1 MRSKKWMLG
10 TAVFLLCL
18 CLAGC
23 ERKAPA
29 VGVRPTPAP
38 TATATPGPTVKPS
51 PTPKPTP
58 APEESRQVYEMDIK
72 PLPSDSPFRRTFMA
86 PDQEDDRTIRD
97 LPYCPV
103 SEYPDGDLLPLIK
116 EVSSPDYAGPLVR
129 FIGDFSLGGEIWE
142 NLDPDFT
149 GEYPISIERAKRI
162 AKAAFL
168 DIYAAEELTYVQLG
182 IENFYLLSVGRHVYY
197 GFRSFE
203 IHEDH
208 TAHVYN
214 ALVSVEDGE
223 VWLTGSIMPEM
234 EMIEVPQPVL
244 ED

>member
-1 MRSKKWMLG
+1 MRPKKWMLG
-10 TAVFLLCL
+10 TAAFLLCL

-58 APEESRQVYEMDIK
+58 APEESRQVYEMK
-72 PLPSDSPFRRTFMA
+72 RSAPPPDSPSRHMFIE

-103 SEYPDGDLLPLIK
+103 SEYPYGETRPLV
-116 EVSSPDYAGPLVR
+116 EEAYSPDYTGPQVR
-129 FIGDFSLGGEIWE
+129 SIGGFSLSGEIWE

-149 GEYPISIERAKRI
+149 GEYPISIEQAKQI

-182 IENFYLLSVGRHVYY
+182 IEDCDLFAVGRHVYY

-208 TAHVYN
+208 TAHAYN

-223 VWLTGSIMPEM
+223 VWLTGSSTPILYV
-234 EMIEVPQPVL
+234 IEVPQPVL